1 VGREERYRTVISGM
15 EPRRIAVVMLL
26 PRTEGH
32 CRNHVIA
39 WAAFV
44 SILPGRILPQPS
56 GRSGTLR
63 TDQRSMGN
71 SRRPSSGQSSGQNA
85 PDQRP
90 IQAQSQSS
98 GQACPERGRRE
109 CPPYISKVYRARA
122 STSVTS
128 SGCSLSPIQFST
140 AVVTNWLIWGNGRF
154 RLSLTR
160 SISRCS
166 PNSPKSFSGSVTP
179 SL

>member
-1 VGREERYRTVISGM
+1 MGREERYRTVISGM

-26 PRTEGH
+26 PRS
-32 CRNHVIA
+32 NHVIA

-44 SILPGRILPQPS
+44 SILPGPFRTLP
-56 GRSGTLR
+56 
-63 TDQRSMGN
+63 TDQRLRAI
-71 SRRPSSGQSSGQNA
+71 RRVPVRDKVWDKTLPISGQFKRKVKA
-85 PDQRP
+85 
-90 IQAQSQSS
+90 S
-98 GQACPERGRRE
+98 GQARPERGCRE
-109 CPPYISKVYRARA
+109 CPPHISKVYRARA

-140 AVVTNWLIWGNGRF
+140 AVVTNWLIWGNGRL

>member
-1 VGREERYRTVISGM
+1 VGREQRCRTVMSGM

-26 PRTEGH
+26 PRTEY
-32 CRNHVIA
+32 
-39 WAAFV
+39 
-44 SILPGRILPQPS
+44 LPQPRYCRM
-56 GRSGTLR
+56 GRFCANTTRTLPDCSDR
-63 TDQRSMGN
+63 PKAMGN
-71 SRRPSSGQSSGQNA
+71 SPRPSSGQSSGQNA

-90 IQAQSQSS
+90 IQAQSESS

-109 CPPYISKVYRARA
+109 CPPHVSKVYRARA

-140 AVVTNWLIWGNGRF
+140 AVVTNWLIWGNGRL

>member
-1 VGREERYRTVISGM
+1 MGREQRCRTVMSGM

-26 PRTEGH
+26 PRS
-32 CRNHVIA
+32 NHVIA

-44 SILPGRILPQPS
+44 SILPGPFRTLPDSSDRPKA
-56 GRSGTLR
+56 
-63 TDQRSMGN
+63 MGN
-71 SRRPSSGQSSGQNA
+71 SPRPSSGQSSGQNA

-109 CPPYISKVYRARA
+109 ARPHISKVYRARA

-140 AVVTNWLIWGNGRF
+140 AVVTNWLIWGNGRL